1 MHEYLTIYP
10 TPTDVTGNRTI
21 EIRLITKCT
30 ESKLEIFKN
39 FGKRKLVNSL
49 TIIKWI

>member
-1 MHEYLTIYP
+1 MHEYSTIYP

-30 ESKLEIFKN
+30 GSKLE
-39 FGKRKLVNSL
+39 
-49 TIIKWI
+49 KWILKILENGSWLTVWW